1 MSYLS
6 ELRVN
11 WRYVTAAAIGLG
23 SGHMFNMYLAS
34 IFAPHLLQEFGWTKA
49 QFALIG
55 LTILSGSIFMPIAGR
70 ITEHLGTRKT
80 AMIGV
85 VSSPIIYVLMAT
97 MTGSF
102 AWFMLLCMVQ
112 LMLVGSFTTVM
123 VYNRLIA
130 EQFVRT
136 RGLAL
141 AITICTPSIT
151 AAAAAPILSFFIEQQ
166 GWRAGYFALAIAV
179 AAGGAAAVLM
189 IPAGAGDGGGSG
201 GKRTIADDYPA
212 LIGDRAFRL
221 LCASKL
227 LCAVTLMVFTSQLQL
242 ILLDRQMKPE
252 AAALLIS
259 VYAMATI
266 GGRFLA
272 GLALDRFPS
281 HIIGVLGFGIIP
293 AIGFLVLGL
302 GFANPLLLA
311 ATILTLGLAFGAD
324 GIITAYLLMRHFRVE
339 LFSTVYSL
347 VSVAIAISAAS
358 GAVLASATIGSSG
371 GFGLFF
377 LIASATVLTG
387 GLLVGLLGRLP
398 PAAVPAPAE

>member
-1 MSYLS
+1 
-6 ELRVN
+6 
-11 WRYVTAAAIGLG
+11 
-23 SGHMFNMYLAS
+23 
-34 IFAPHLLQEFGWTKA
+34 
-49 QFALIG
+49 
-55 LTILSGSIFMPIAGR
+55 MPIAGR

-151 AAAAAPILSFFIEQQ
+151 AAAAAPVLSFFIEQQ

-179 AAGGAAAVLM
+179 AAGGAAALLM

-201 GKRTIADDYPA
+201 GGKRSIADDYPA
-212 LIGDRAFRL
+212 LLGDRAFRL

-281 HIIGVLGFGIIP
+281 HIIGVLGFGVIP

-339 LFSTVYSL
+339 MFSTVYSL

-387 GLLVGLLGRLP
+387 GVLVGLLGRLP
-398 PAAVPAPAE
+398 PAVAAPAA

>member
-1 MSYLS
+1 MGYLS
-6 ELRVN
+6 EIRVN
-11 WRYVTAAAIGLG
+11 WRYVTAAAVGLG

-70 ITEHLGTRKT
+70 ITESLGTRK
-80 AMIGV
+80 AAAIGV
-85 VSSPIIYVLMAT
+85 VCSPLIFVLLAT

-102 AWFMLLCMVQ
+102 AWFMLLSMLQ

-130 EQFVRT
+130 EQFVHT

-151 AAAAAPILSFFIEQQ
+151 AAAAAPALSLFIEQE
-166 GWRAGYFALAIAV
+166 GWRAGYFALAAAV
-179 AAGGAAAVLM
+179 AIGGAAALMM
-189 IPAGAGDGGGSG
+189 IPKGAGDGGG
-201 GKRTIADDYPA
+201 GKRSIAHDYPA
-212 LIGDRAFRL
+212 LLRDRAFQI

-227 LCAVTLMVFTSQLQL
+227 LCAVTLMVFTAQLQL
-242 ILLDRQMKPE
+242 ILLDRGMAAKE
-252 AAALLIS
+252 AALLIS
-259 VYAMATI
+259 VYAVATI

-281 HIIGVLGFGIIP
+281 HIIGVIGFGIVP
-293 AIGFLVLGL
+293 AIGFLVLGA
-302 GFANPLLLA
+302 GFDSPLLLA
-311 ATILTLGLAFGAD
+311 ATVLVLGLSFGAD
-324 GIITAYLLMRHFRVE
+324 GIITAYLLMRHFRFE
-339 LFSTVYSL
+339 IFSTVYSL
-347 VSVAIAISAAS
+347 VSVAIAISASA
-358 GAVLASATIGSSG
+358 GAVLASATIRASG

-377 LIASATVLTG
+377 MIASALVLAG
-387 GLLVGLLGRLP
+387 GLLVGLLGRQ
-398 PAAVPAPAE
+398 PAAAPRAVVN

>member
-1 MSYLS
+1 
-6 ELRVN
+6 
-11 WRYVTAAAIGLG
+11 
-23 SGHMFNMYLAS
+23 
-34 IFAPHLLQEFGWTKA
+34 
-49 QFALIG
+49 
-55 LTILSGSIFMPIAGR
+55 
-70 ITEHLGTRKT
+70 
-80 AMIGV
+80 
-85 VSSPIIYVLMAT
+85 
-97 MTGSF
+97 
-102 AWFMLLCMVQ
+102 
-112 LMLVGSFTTVM
+112 
-123 VYNRLIA
+123 
-130 EQFVRT
+130 
-136 RGLAL
+136 
-141 AITICTPSIT
+141 
-151 AAAAAPILSFFIEQQ
+151 
-166 GWRAGYFALAIAV
+166 
-179 AAGGAAAVLM
+179 
-189 IPAGAGDGGGSG
+189 
-201 GKRTIADDYPA
+201 
-212 LIGDRAFRL
+212 
-221 LCASKL
+221 
-227 LCAVTLMVFTSQLQL
+227 
-242 ILLDRQMKPE
+242 MKPE

>member
-6 ELRVN
+6 ELRIN
-11 WRYVTAAAIGLG
+11 WRYVTAAAVGLG

-34 IFAPHLLQEFGWTKA
+34 IFAPHLLREFGWTKA

-70 ITEHLGTRKT
+70 ITEHLGTRRT
-80 AMIGV
+80 ATIGV
-85 VSSPIIYVLMAT
+85 ICSPVIYVLLAT
-97 MTGSF
+97 MNGSF
-102 AWFMLLCMVQ
+102 AWFMMLCMVQ

-130 EQFVRT
+130 EQFVQT

-151 AAAAAPILSFFIEQQ
+151 AAAAAPALSFFIEQE
-166 GWRAGYFALAIAV
+166 GWRAGYVALAITVAV
-179 AAGGAAAVLM
+179 GGAAALLM
-189 IPAGAGDGGGSG
+189 IPKGAGDSGGGG
-201 GKRTIADDYPA
+201 AKRSIADDYPA
-212 LIGDRAFRL
+212 LIGDRAFRI
-221 LCASKL
+221 LCVSKL

-259 VYAMATI
+259 VYAVATI

-293 AIGFLVLGL
+293 AIGFVVLGL

-311 ATILTLGLAFGAD
+311 ATILVLGLAFGAD
-324 GIITAYLLMRHFRVE
+324 GIITAYLLMRHFRLE
-339 LFSTVYSL
+339 IFSTVYSL
-347 VSVAIAISAAS
+347 ISVAIAISAAS

-377 LIASATVLTG
+377 LIASATVLIG

-398 PAAVPAPAE
+398 AAVPAPAE